1 MYQDKKIIACS
12 PVGRRE
18 SMKCLFKQILKNR
31 HVIDEYHLWVN
42 TDVKEDLDFIY
53 EYAKQNPD
61 FVKLKHGCDPLDPE
75 QMGKSHNVKRFYN
88 YCVEP
93 NTFYF
98 KIDDDI
104 IFIEDGTFEKMIQ
117 YKVDN
122 PKTFLVYPII
132 MNNSWCTHFLRKNK
146 AIDVPECPVH
156 DHTWYVDFE
165 RSKEEMKNTDQTL
178 SDNLDEP
185 KLRNFIPEDRVISHL
200 YCFDPYLAY
209 DILNNT
215 YEYILE
221 NKLSDLDIPNIVLN
235 SEPVSIQFIM
245 WSGEDFAKFDG
256 DVKSLDDEPWLA
268 TFYPIKNDLKN
279 SIVGSTRVVH
289 YAHWPH
295 RQYLNTTDILK
306 KYERL

>member
-1 MYQDKKIIACS
+1 MYQNKKIIACS

-18 SMKCLFKQILKNR
+18 SMKCLFKQILKNK
-31 HVIDEYHLWVN
+31 HIIDEYHLWVN
-42 TDVKEDLDFIY
+42 TDVKEDLDFIH
-53 EYAKQNPD
+53 EYAEQNPN
-61 FVKLKHGCDPLDPE
+61 FVQLKHGCDPLDPK
-75 QMGKSHNVKRFYN
+75 QMGRAHNVKRFYN

-93 NTFYF
+93 NTLYF

-122 PKTFLVYPII
+122 PTTFLVYPII
-132 MNNSWCTHFLRKNK
+132 MNNSWCTHFLRKNN
-146 AIDVPECPVH
+146 AIDVPECPIH
-156 DHTWYVDFE
+156 DNTWYIDFDKS
-165 RSKEEMKNTDQTL
+165 REEMKNTNQTL

-185 KLRNFIPEDRVISHL
+185 KLRNFILEERIISRL
-200 YCFDPYLAY
+200 YCFDPYFAY
-209 DILNNT
+209 QILNHT
-215 YEYILE
+215 YEFIVD
-221 NKLSDLDIPNIVLN
+221 NRLSDLDIPNITLN

-245 WSGEDFAKFDG
+245 WSGEDFEKFNG

-279 SIVGSTRVVH
+279 SIVGNTRVVH
-289 YAHWPH
+289 YAHWPQ
-295 RQYLNTTDILK
+295 REYLNTTDILK

>member
-1 MYQDKKIIACS
+1 MYRDKKIIACS

-42 TDVKEDLDFIY
+42 TDVKEDLDFIH

-61 FVKLKHGCDPLDPE
+61 FVRLKHGCDPLDPE

-146 AIDVPECPVH
+146 QLIPECP
-156 DHTWYVDFE
+156 
-165 RSKEEMKNTDQTL
+165 S
-178 SDNLDEP
+178 
-185 KLRNFIPEDRVISHL
+185 
-200 YCFDPYLAY
+200 
-209 DILNNT
+209 
-215 YEYILE
+215 
-221 NKLSDLDIPNIVLN
+221 
-235 SEPVSIQFIM
+235 
-245 WSGEDFAKFDG
+245 
-256 DVKSLDDEPWLA
+256 
-268 TFYPIKNDLKN
+268 
-279 SIVGSTRVVH
+279 
-289 YAHWPH
+289 
-295 RQYLNTTDILK
+295 
-306 KYERL
+306 